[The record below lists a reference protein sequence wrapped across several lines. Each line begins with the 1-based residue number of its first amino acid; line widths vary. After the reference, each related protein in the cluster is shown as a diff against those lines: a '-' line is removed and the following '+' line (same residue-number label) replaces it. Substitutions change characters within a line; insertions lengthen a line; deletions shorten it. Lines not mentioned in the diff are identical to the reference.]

1 MYKGDWWSCVSE
13 KDRIQSSFG
22 SVKCQSDITK
32 CEVKYDCIDFSS
44 ILLPRRNMEG
54 RYAGDCTY
62 YKTQLLSYSG
72 R

>member
-1 MYKGDWWSCVSE
+1 MYKGDWWSS
-13 KDRIQSSFG
+13 IQSSFG